1 LAGEHSGDV
10 FLPSHALNRA
20 ARSLVPRGKLLLIT
34 PKNAPSAAG
43 TNGTKCIYLDAATT
57 IFFGAD
63 GVEALASAF
72 RRGCSLCLRW

>member
-1 LAGEHSGDV
+1 MAGEHRGDV

-34 PKNAPSAAG
+34 PKNAPERG
-43 TNGTKCIYLDAATT
+43 RNQRNEMHLDVATT